1 MEPQFLSQE
10 EVIAL
15 HERVIAE
22 DGGESGI
29 LNPSALEAALFAPQH
44 YWYYA
49 SGPSIVGAAVIYIH
63 RLCFCHAFFDGNK
76 RTALGAGMTFLDLNG
91 LKLPRYPHAA
101 DLMIGVALK
110 EISQEELEAIL
121 LDFASSV

>member
-22 DGGESGI
+22 NGGESGI
-29 LNPSALEAALFAPQH
+29 LNPSALESALFAPRYYWH
-44 YWYYA
+44 YTPE
-49 SGPSIVGAAVIYIH
+49 PSIVGAAAVYMH

-76 RTALGAGMTFLDLNG
+76 RTALGAGMTFLDING
-91 LKLPRYPHAA
+91 LRLPHYPHAEK
-101 DLMIGVALK
+101 LMIDLALK
-110 EISQEELEAIL
+110 EIGQEELEVIL
-121 LDFASSV
+121 SNFASSV

>member
-15 HERVIAE
+15 HERAIAE

-29 LNPSALEAALFAPQH
+29 LNPSALESALFAPQH
-44 YWYYA
+44 YWHYT
-49 SGPSIVGAAVIYIH
+49 SEPNIVGAAAIYIH

-76 RTALGAGMTFLDLNG
+76 RTALAAGMAFLELNG
-91 LKLPRYPHAA
+91 LRLPHYPHAEE
-101 DLMIGVALK
+101 LMIGLALK
-110 EISQEELEAIL
+110 EISQEELEIIL
-121 LDFASSV
+121 SDFASAV